1 MEFIR
6 MYEISIKKA
15 ALVNAAS
22 KYLVILFGIIFNAIL
37 ARIVTPNEFGVV
49 AVMTVFTNFFGVFA
63 DMGIGTAVVQDK
75 GLSEHDINHIFSFTL
90 YIGMLLSIAFM
101 GLSILI
107 SCFYKNN
114 IYTPLG
120 SMLCVSILFSAF
132 NMVPNALL
140 LKEKKFVSISIRTV
154 LACITSSIIAIV
166 LANSGWGC
174 YALVMQSILNNG
186 VIFAWNYMSTRLKF
200 IPQIDF
206 SSIDKIKRYSGFQFL
221 FSCVNY
227 FSRNLDN
234 LLVSKYM
241 GESILGYYDKAY
253 KLTLYPTNNLTHVIT
268 PVLHPILSD
277 HQTNQKYIYDKY
289 IEILKL
295 LSLMGIFIMPVCFF
309 CRTEI
314 ILLIFGDQWVES
326 ISCFGY
332 LALSIWAQML
342 ASSSGSIFQSLGNTK
357 LLFVQGIITSGLT
370 VLCILF
376 GVISGDIL
384 FLSKLVALA
393 YNINFLIV
401 FYILISKGF
410 KYRFLLFLKHF
421 YKDGIILLCMMAEGF
436 AMKYFLN
443 LDSMTVYARFVI
455 KGILFLTLYCIF
467 LRLFNQ
473 HKLLLKYL
481 HRKK

>member
-1 MEFIR
+1 MH
-6 MYEISIKKA
+6 EISIKKA
-15 ALVNAAS
+15 VLINAAS
-22 KYLVILFGIIFNAIL
+22 KYLVILFSIIFNAIL

-49 AVMTVFTNFFGVFA
+49 AVMTVFTNFFGVLA

-75 GLSEHDINHIFSFTL
+75 ALSEHDINHIFSFTI
-90 YIGMLLSIAFM
+90 YIGMLLSIVFM
-101 GLSILI
+101 GLSVLI
-107 SCFYKNN
+107 SCFYSNN
-114 IYTPLG
+114 IYIPLG

-166 LANSGWGC
+166 LANNGWGC
-174 YALVMQSILNNG
+174 YSLAMQSIINNG
-186 VIFAWNYMSTRLKF
+186 VVFVWNYMGTCLKF
-200 IPQIDF
+200 ILKIDF
-206 SSIDKIKRYSGFQFL
+206 NSINKIKRYSCFQFL

-234 LLVSKYM
+234 LLVSKFM

-277 HQTNQKYIYDKY
+277 HQTNQKFIYDKY
-289 IEILKL
+289 VEILKF
-295 LSLMGIFIMPVCFF
+295 LSLLGIFIMPVCFF
-309 CRTEI
+309 CRNEI
-314 ILLIFGDQWVES
+314 ILLIFGDQWIES

-357 LLFVQGIITSGLT
+357 LLFVQGLITSGLT

-393 YNINFLIV
+393 YNINFFIV

-410 KYRFLLFLKHF
+410 KYRFLPFLKYF
-421 YKDGIILLCMMAEGF
+421 CENAIILLCMMAEGF
-436 AMKYFLN
+436 TMDFFLN
-443 LDSMTVYARFVI
+443 LDSMNVCVRFVV
-455 KGILFLTLYCIF
+455 KGILFLLLYCIL

-473 HKLLLKYL
+473 HTLLLKYI